1 MILYLFDID
10 GTLLLSGGAG
20 SRALDRVFADLHGLE
35 GAMDAIRPGGKTD
48 PLILEEVFVTR
59 LGRRPT
65 AAEIEEILARYV
77 PLLER
82 ELAESAGFHLM
93 PAVVETLDF
102 LSTAGAVLLGLATG
116 NVRAAARAKLERADL
131 WHRFALGGFGCDH
144 RDRHRLVARAVER
157 AAEHAPRPEQV
168 VVVGDTPFDV
178 SAAHACGATA
188 IAVATGSVSRSEL
201 EATGADV
208 VFDTLAELPAW
219 HAVAAARGPALDAAA
234 ARGQAL
240 DAAAELEP
248 AVPVDRGEPP

>member
-20 SRALDRVFADLHGLE
+20 SRALDRVFADLHGLA
-35 GAMDAIRPGGKTD
+35 GAMDAVRPGGKTD

-59 LGRRPT
+59 LGRAPSQ
-65 AAEIEEILARYV
+65 AEIDDILDRYV

-82 ELAESAGFHLM
+82 ELADSAGFHLM
-93 PAVVETLDF
+93 PQVVETLDF
-102 LSTAGAVLLGLATG
+102 LATADAVVLGLATG
-116 NVRAAARAKLERADL
+116 NVRAAARAKLERAGL

-157 AAEHAPRPEQV
+157 AAQHAAPPDQI

-188 IAVATGSVSRSEL
+188 IAVATGSVPRREL
-201 EATGADV
+201 EAAGAEV

-219 HAVAAARGPALDAAA
+219 HAAITG
-234 ARGQAL
+234 GTQAL
-240 DAAAELEP
+240 DRAGEGAP
-248 AVPVDRGEPP
+248 ASPPAGPGDRP